1 MKTKTILTLAL
12 SSLLFCTQKTKA
24 QESAFEK
31 GTVAITV
38 GYGFPDL
45 DRTSLRSSYNFYGY
59 NGTTIRGFGPLL
71 LKGDYGIVKFKWG
84 HTVGAGLVVGF
95 NTNTINYFYSNNLW
109 KETDRYTT
117 IVIGARGSYHFFTK
131 EKIDCYANI
140 GLGMNINSHT
150 ESTTDP
156 RGFTNSGSVSKRPG
170 VYEAFTVGIR
180 YYFSKNFGVYAE
192 AGWDMSTPVQGGI
205 ALKF

>member
-1 MKTKTILTLAL
+1 MKTTILTLAL
-12 SSLLFCTQKTKA
+12 SSLLLCTQKTKA

-38 GYGFPDL
+38 GYGFPDI
-45 DRTSLRSSYNFYGY
+45 DRMNLRSSYNVWGY
-59 NGTTIRGFGPLL
+59 NSTTVRGFGPFL

-84 HTVGAGLVVGF
+84 HTVGAGLVLGF
-95 NTNTINYFYSNNLW
+95 NTTTTNYIYSSHLW
-109 KETDRYTT
+109 TETDRSTT
-117 IVIGARGSYHFFTK
+117 ITVGARGSYHFFTK
-131 EKIDCYANI
+131 EKIDCYANV
-140 GLGMNINSHT
+140 GLGFNINSYT
-150 ESTTDP
+150 QSTNDP
-156 RGFTNSGSVSKRPG
+156 LGYTNSNSVSKRPG